1 MPKVA
6 PRDRTNFSKPKGKF
20 AFLTEAYIKENYIQ
34 ITPFQSRQLRA
45 KLSLGIYWLQLES
58 RGLIQWNWTLLQS
71 YLLHGADSPITQAL
85 VEEYI
90 ATLPQ
95 AA

>member
-1 MPKVA
+1 MPKPA
-6 PRDRTNFSKPKGKF
+6 PRDRTNFRQPKGKF
-20 AFLTEAYIKENYIQ
+20 AFLTEGYITENYVQ
-34 ITPFQSRQLRA
+34 LTPYQSRKLRA
-45 KLSLGIYWLQLES
+45 KLPRSIYWLQLEKG
-58 RGLIQWNWTLLQS
+58 GLVQWCWVLLHS
-71 YLLHGADSPITQAL
+71 YLTHGLESPITQAL

>member
-1 MPKVA
+1 MPKIA

-20 AFLTEAYIKENYIQ
+20 TFLTEAYIHENHVQ
-34 ITPFQSRQLRA
+34 ITPYQSRKLRA
-45 KLSLGIYWLQLES
+45 KLQKSVFWIQIEKN
-58 RGLIQWNWTLLQS
+58 GLVQWNWIILQS
-71 YLLHGADSPITQAL
+71 YLIHGLESPITQAL

-95 AA
+95 VA

>member
-1 MPKVA
+1 MPKIA
-6 PRDRTNFSKPKGKF
+6 PRDRTNFPQPKGKF

-45 KLSLGIYWLQLES
+45 KLPKGIYWLQIEKG
-58 RGLIQWNWTLLQS
+58 GLVQWNWTLLNS
-71 YLLHGADSPITQAL
+71 CLTHGLDSPITTAL
-85 VEEYI
+85 VEEYM

-95 AA
+95 SA